1 MSLWIAGAAIGGA
14 LIGSKGAKDA
24 AKTQAGAAGE
34 ASDIVRQNYLDTK
47 ETLQPY
53 ADSGIPALNRRNIL
67 MGLSGTPEQRQSE
80 WGSVYND
87 PVLTQQNQ
95 LATDAVNRMGAAG
108 GMTNSGNR
116 LAALNDR
123 LQRLQYEFG
132 QNYLNRLDTSVNT
145 GYGAAAATGGVAA
158 NAANTQAN
166 LVNQAGMANAQGQ
179 LGAAQSWGSGLAD
192 LAGVAAYRFSR
203 PGGSGGSGGGTGG
216 WQGTPPINGGSWT

>member
-1 MSLWIAGAAIGGA
+1 MSSALTWGGLAVVAGASVAGGA
-14 LIGSKGAKDA
+14 IAAKGAKDA
-24 AKTQAGAAGE
+24 AKIQAGAAGE

-47 ETLQPY
+47 KTLQPY
-53 ADSGIPALNRRNIL
+53 ANSGIPALNRRNIL

-95 LATDAVNRMGAAG
+95 LATDSVNRMGAAS
-108 GMTNSGNR
+108 GMSNSGNR
-116 LAALNDR
+116 LAALSDR
-123 LQRLQYEFG
+123 LQRMQYEFG

-166 LVNQAGMANAQGQ
+166 LVNQAGAANAAGT

-192 LAGVAAYRFSR
+192 IAGAATYGFSR
-203 PGGSGGSGGGTGG
+203 PGGRLRQQSMTYGG
-216 WQGTPPINGGSWT
+216 